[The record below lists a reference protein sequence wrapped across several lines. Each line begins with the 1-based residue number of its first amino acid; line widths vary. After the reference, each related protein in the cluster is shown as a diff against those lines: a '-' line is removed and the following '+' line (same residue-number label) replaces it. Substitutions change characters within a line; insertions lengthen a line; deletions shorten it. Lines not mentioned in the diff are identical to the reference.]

1 MRRLAFLIIFSL
13 SIFMA
18 SGQNNTNSPYSVFGI
33 GELDNA
39 AGGRNMG
46 MGGSGIAMKSDVF
59 LNLSNPA
66 SLTAIPVQSL
76 ETDAG
81 ITFKFSDLQNSLNS
95 VNVLNGNI
103 SWAALAFPI
112 NRTFAMAMSLNPM
125 SSVGY
130 TISSIKSLDG
140 ANLSYPTVYKGQG
153 GLSEASVS
161 LGAQISKNFS
171 LGLQS
176 SVVWGNISETNLDS
190 PPLGSVITRVN
201 NSSYMGSSFKPGFQY
216 QSRLN
221 KNTVLTL
228 AGTAKLST
236 YLNGSNDLT
245 ITSGS
250 TLVLTELDVQNQ
262 LKLPVDMVFGLGL
275 QFKEK
280 YLFTADYN
288 RSDWRKAI
296 VNVDPTGLA
305 LNQSY
310 HIGLE
315 IAPKYD
321 SQRLGQTR
329 RYRFGAFYQ
338 TGYMV
343 VSGVQISNYAASFG
357 MAIPIRKDRNTMNF
371 AIEAGKQGTL
381 QNNLISIAYIKL
393 NWSFSLWERWF
404 IPRKYD

>member
-1 MRRLAFLIIFSL
+1 MRRLALIIIFLL
-13 SIFMA
+13 SIFIA

-66 SLTAIPVQSL
+66 SLTAIPAQSL

-81 ITFKFSDLQNSLNS
+81 ITIKFSDLQNSLNS
-95 VNVLNGNI
+95 VNVLNGNL

-112 NRTFAMAMSLNPM
+112 NRTFGLGFSLNPM

-130 TISSIKSLDG
+130 TISTIKSLDG
-140 ANLSYPTVYKGQG
+140 DNYSYPTTYKGGG

-161 LGAQISKNFS
+161 LGAKIGKNLS

-176 SVVWGNISETNLDS
+176 SVLWGNISETNLDY
-190 PPLGSVITRVN
+190 PPMGSTITRVD
-201 NSSYMGSSFKPGFQY
+201 NSNYIGTSFKPGFQF

-221 KNTVLTL
+221 KNTMLTI
-228 AGTAKLST
+228 AGTTKLST

-245 ITSGS
+245 ISSGS
-250 TLVLTELDVQNQ
+250 SIVLTQLNIQNQ
-262 LKLPVDMVFGLGL
+262 IKLPVDMVLGIGL
-275 QFKEK
+275 QFKDK
-280 YLFTADYN
+280 YLFTADYD
-288 RSDWRKAI
+288 RSDWRNAL
-296 VNVDPTGLA
+296 VNVDPSGLA

-310 HIGLE
+310 HVGLE

-343 VSGVQISNYAASFG
+343 ISGTQISTYAASFG

-371 AIEAGKQGTL
+371 AVEAGRQGSL
-381 QNNLISIAYIKL
+381 QNNLIVVSYVKL

>member
-1 MRRLAFLIIFSL
+1 
-13 SIFMA
+13 
-18 SGQNNTNSPYSVFGI
+18 
-33 GELDNA
+33 
-39 AGGRNMG
+39 
-46 MGGSGIAMKSDVF
+46 
-59 LNLSNPA
+59 
-66 SLTAIPVQSL
+66 
-76 ETDAG
+76 
-81 ITFKFSDLQNSLNS
+81 
-95 VNVLNGNI
+95 
-103 SWAALAFPI
+103 
-112 NRTFAMAMSLNPM
+112 
-125 SSVGY
+125 
-130 TISSIKSLDG
+130 
-140 ANLSYPTVYKGQG
+140 
-153 GLSEASVS
+153 
-161 LGAQISKNFS
+161 
-171 LGLQS
+171 
-176 SVVWGNISETNLDS
+176 
-190 PPLGSVITRVN
+190 
-201 NSSYMGSSFKPGFQY
+201 MGSSFKPGFQY

>member
-1 MRRLAFLIIFSL
+1 MRRLALLLIFSL
-13 SIFMA
+13 SIFRA
-18 SGQNNTNSPYSVFGI
+18 SGQNNTNSPYSIYGI

-46 MGGSGIAMKSDVF
+46 MGGSGIAMKSDIF

-66 SLTAIPVQSL
+66 SLTAIAPQSFQ
-76 ETDAG
+76 TDAG
-81 ITFKFSDLQNSLNS
+81 ISIKFSDLQNSLNS

-112 NRTFAMAMSLNPM
+112 NRTFALGMSLNPV

-130 TISSIKSLDG
+130 TISTTKSLDG
-140 ANLSYPTVYKGQG
+140 ANLSYPTAYKGQG
-153 GLSEASVS
+153 GLSEGSIS
-161 LGAQISKNFS
+161 LGAKLSKNFS
-171 LGLQS
+171 LGLQGS
-176 SVVWGNISETNLDS
+176 ILWGNISETNIDS
-190 PPLGSVITRVN
+190 PPLGSTITRVD
-201 NSSYMGSSFKPGFQY
+201 NSSYVGTSFKPGFQFHTHL
-216 QSRLN
+216 S
-221 KNTVLTL
+221 KNSVFTL
-228 AGTAKLST
+228 AGTTKLST

-245 ITSGS
+245 ISSGS
-250 TLVLTELDVQNQ
+250 TVVLTQLNFQNQ
-262 LKLPVDMVFGLGL
+262 IKLPVDMVLGMGL
-275 QFKEK
+275 QFKDK
-280 YLFTADYN
+280 YLFTADYD
-288 RSDWRKAI
+288 RSDWRNAV
-296 VNVDPTGLA
+296 VNVDASGLA

-310 HIGLE
+310 HLGLE

-321 SQRLGQTR
+321 SQRMGQTR

-343 VSGVQISNYAASFG
+343 ISGIQIHTYAASFG

-371 AIEAGKQGTL
+371 AVEAGRQGSL
-381 QNNLISIAYIKL
+381 QNNLIAVSYVKI